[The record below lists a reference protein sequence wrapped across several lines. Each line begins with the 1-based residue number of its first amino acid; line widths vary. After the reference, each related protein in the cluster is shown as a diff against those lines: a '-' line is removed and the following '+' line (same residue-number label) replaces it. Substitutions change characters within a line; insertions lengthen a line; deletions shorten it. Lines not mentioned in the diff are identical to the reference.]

1 MRILVFIFYSGGKLF
16 DYIRSYDRKSAEKG
30 QQSLSDFLSASN
42 ALVSTPAYKTNP
54 IKIPQPVS
62 TATAVAPSPSPPPT
76 DKNCKR
82 NAAANDYDGDSFY
95 HLLQSYYNKS
105 AASDDTVTYS
115 NSCETVANSVNN
127 EAPHFDLIAND
138 LDVNNLLQCSK
149 KLLNSVSHT
158 LHKIQNHRIDE
169 NAIQE
174 NDSLFEDS
182 GESGDEDVVDRTDVN
197 EIHSIHSN
205 LMTLATSDDFPVNEY
220 STEEDEGYYRVAI
233 RLPKAILRRWFR
245 EIIFAI
251 KHLHANHIY
260 CYDLQPDNLLL
271 GKNGEILLTYFYR
284 REFTAYFDV
293 KSLNKSCY
301 SSVYIAPERPL
312 TALSDIWSVGVI
324 FFELVTGTS
333 FQSCHPNGILSYYDI
348 QYPEDFDIDI
358 NTRDLLEGVS
368 GFFLFANTLYVY
380 LHYYETIKNQFEC
393 HLSFQLLQINPDH
406 RLRLDEIEA
415 HPFFNSI

>member
-1 MRILVFIFYSGGKLF
+1 MF

-30 QQSLSDFLSASN
+30 QQCLSDFLLTSN
-42 ALVSTPAYKTNP
+42 VLVSMPKYETNP
-54 IKIPQPVS
+54 IKIPQSVTAAPTPQPAKLS
-62 TATAVAPSPSPPPT
+62 TNENCIRTAATALA
-76 DKNCKR
+76 
-82 NAAANDYDGDSFY
+82 DGDSFY

-105 AASDDTVTYS
+105 AASDDTTDYS
-115 NSCETVANSVNN
+115 NSCETIIANSRND

-158 LHKIQNHRIDE
+158 LHKIQNHRFDE
-169 NAIQE
+169 NVAMQE
-174 NDSLFEDS
+174 NDSLFGDS
-182 GESGDEDVVDRTDVN
+182 GESADEDVDDRVDAN
-197 EIHSIHSN
+197 GIHSN
-205 LMTLATSDDFPVNEY
+205 VMSNVTADCFPTNKYSSDDDDN
-220 STEEDEGYYRVAI
+220 YRVAV

-251 KHLHANHIY
+251 KHLHANHIF

-301 SSVYIAPERPL
+301 ASAHIAPERPL
-312 TALSDIWSVGVI
+312 TALSDIWSIGVI

-348 QYPEDFDIDI
+348 QYPEDFDIDE
-358 NTRDLLEGVS
+358 NTKDLLEGVS
-368 GFFLFANTLYVY
+368 VVCDCVY
-380 LHYYETIKNQFEC
+380 AFESIRNQFEC
-393 HLSFQLLQINPDH
+393 HLSFQLLQVNPEH
-406 RLRLDEIEA
+406 RFRLDEIEA

>member
-1 MRILVFIFYSGGKLF
+1 MPSF
-16 DYIRSYDRKSAEKG
+16 
-30 QQSLSDFLSASN
+30 
-42 ALVSTPAYKTNP
+42 KTNP
-54 IKIPQPVS
+54 IKIPDPV
-62 TATAVAPSPSPPPT
+62 TAVAPPPSPPKPST
-76 DKNCKR
+76 NQNGNR
-82 NAAANDYDGDSFY
+82 TVAVASGDGDSFY

-105 AASDDTVTYS
+105 AASDDSLDYP
-115 NSCETVANSVNN
+115 NSCETIVNSTNS

-169 NAIQE
+169 NAIPE

-182 GESGDEDVVDRTDVN
+182 GESADEDVVDRADAK
-197 EIHSIHSN
+197 EIHSN
-205 LMTLATSDDFPVNEY
+205 VKPNALPNCFATNDY
-220 STEEDEGYYRVAI
+220 SSSEEDDDYRVAV

-251 KHLHANHIY
+251 KHLHANYIY

-293 KSLNKSCY
+293 KTINKSCY
-301 SSVYIAPERPL
+301 SSAYVAPERPL
-312 TALSDIWSVGVI
+312 NALSDIWSIGVI

-333 FQSCHPNGILSYYDI
+333 FLSCHPNGISSYYDI
-348 QYPEDFDIDI
+348 QYPEDFDIDM
-358 NTRDLLEGVS
+358 NTKDLLEGVS
-368 GFFLFANTLYVY
+368 GNVP
-380 LHYYETIKNQFEC
+380 TI
-393 HLSFQLLQINPDH
+393 D
-406 RLRLDEIEA
+406 
-415 HPFFNSI
+415 

>member
-1 MRILVFIFYSGGKLF
+1 MF

-30 QQSLSDFLSASN
+30 HQTLTDFLSAPN
-42 ALVSTPAYKTNP
+42 ALGAMPAHKTNP
-54 IKIPQPVS
+54 IKIPEPV
-62 TATAVAPSPSPPPT
+62 AVPLKPS
-76 DKNCKR
+76 KNEVCKR
-82 NAAANDYDGDSFY
+82 TRATVAADGDSFY

-105 AASDDTVTYS
+105 AASDDTVEYPD
-115 NSCETVANSVNN
+115 SCETISNSVND

-158 LHKIQNHRIDE
+158 LHKIQNHRTDE
-169 NAIQE
+169 NAIPE

-182 GESGDEDVVDRTDVN
+182 GESADEDVVEGN
-197 EIHSIHSN
+197 SAKELHSIV
-205 LMTLATSDDFPVNEY
+205 ATDCFPPTEY
-220 STEEDEGYYRVAI
+220 SSDEDDYYRVAV

-251 KHLHANHIY
+251 KHLHANHIC

-284 REFTAYFDV
+284 REFTAYYDV
-293 KSLNKSCY
+293 KSINKSCY
-301 SSVYIAPERPL
+301 SNAYIAPERPL
-312 TALSDIWSVGVI
+312 TALSDIWSIGVI

-333 FQSCHPNGILSYYDI
+333 FHSCHPNGVLSYYDI
-348 QYPEDFDIDI
+348 QYPEDFDIDG

-368 GFFLFANTLYVY
+368 VAFSYNLINLHLFNL
-380 LHYYETIKNQFEC
+380 FSFC
-393 HLSFQLLQINPDH
+393 HCSCYK
-406 RLRLDEIEA
+406 
-415 HPFFNSI
+415 